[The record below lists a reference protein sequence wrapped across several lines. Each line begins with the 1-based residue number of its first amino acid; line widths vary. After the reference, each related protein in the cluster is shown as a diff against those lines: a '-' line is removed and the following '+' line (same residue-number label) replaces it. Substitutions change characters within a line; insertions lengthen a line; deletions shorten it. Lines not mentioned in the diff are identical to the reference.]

1 LTSIRLPGILQSA
14 GDNEV
19 PTLGIVGWTEQPVSN
34 AEYSEWQKAYWEAL
48 LEVNPEKLAVR
59 IFEAET
65 AILKRMR
72 VLQTSSDGHKER
84 EAIEGALSG
93 LRVLQRRRLDYPP
106 WEQSYC

>member
-1 LTSIRLPGILQSA
+1 M
-14 GDNEV
+14 
-19 PTLGIVGWTEQPVSN
+19 SN
-34 AEYSEWQKAYWEAL
+34 VEYSEWQKAYWEAL

-59 IFEAET
+59 IFDAET

-84 EAIEGALSG
+84 EAIEDALSG
-93 LRVLQRRRLDYPP
+93 LRVLQRVRLDNPP

>member
-72 VLQTSSDGHKER
+72 VLQTSLDGHKER

>member
-1 LTSIRLPGILQSA
+1 MSDMHYP
-14 GDNEV
+14 
-19 PTLGIVGWTEQPVSN
+19 
-34 AEYSEWQKAYWEAL
+34 EWHKAYWEAL

-65 AILKRMR
+65 AILKHRHA
-72 VLQTSSDGHKER
+72 LQRSSDGHKER

-93 LRVLQRRRLDYPP
+93 LRVLQRKRLDYAP